1 MSVFNVISLLGGLAM
16 FLYGMRL
23 MSNGLK
29 ENSSGALK
37 IIMER
42 VTGSLFK
49 SFITGLLV
57 TAVIQSST
65 ATIVITAGLVAAGVV
80 ECRKSVGVIIGAN
93 VGTTVTGQI
102 IRLLDLKASATSW
115 LQLLKPSTLAPLALI
130 IGVCMF
136 MFARPKKH
144 ARVDGIIIGFGIL
157 FSGLLNMTEAVG
169 SLSSSGLFETALASL
184 GKSPVI
190 GYLTGAAIAFALQSS
205 SAAIG
210 ILQAFS
216 VSGQLSFK
224 AIYAVLVGIYLGDCV
239 TTAIVCSIGAK
250 PGAKRVGLINIMFNL
265 SETVLVL
272 AAVTLIHRFGLLD
285 ALWDKPIFSGG
296 IANTNTVFNLGCALL
311 LLPVHG
317 VYVRLSNKLVKE
329 TSVENLKYEEKLS
342 ELNKA
347 FFSTPA
353 LALSSCYDVLSEMFS
368 LARGNIEKAIGLL
381 YGYNEAAAAEIEECE
396 TAVDHM
402 TDRVSQYLMSL
413 SPHVRSSEQIRIVN
427 QYYKVVAEFE
437 RLSDHAVNISETAGI
452 CFRNGSAFSDTAL
465 AELEVL
471 TELTYR
477 NLEYARLAFEKR
489 DMEAAMHIEPLEEV
503 ADDLI
508 SAMRDNHLSRMRD
521 GKCDFFADTCFTNL
535 LSDMERI
542 SDICSNIGLATV
554 MRVEHTL
561 EGAEHEYISVL
572 HQGRNEAF
580 NDEYRRAHNEFFGKF
595 AACAD
600 AAGQ

>member
-1 MSVFNVISLLGGLAM
+1 M
-16 FLYGMRL
+16 FLYGMKM

-37 IIMER
+37 MVMER

-49 SFITGLLV
+49 AFLTGLLV

-65 ATIVITAGLVAAGVV
+65 ATIVITAGLVAAGVI
-80 ECRKSVGVIIGAN
+80 ECGKSVGVIIGAN

-102 IRLLDLKASATSW
+102 IRLLDLNASSTSW
-115 LQLLKPSTLAPLALI
+115 LQLFKPSTLAPVALI

-136 MFARPKKH
+136 MFSGSKRRTRA
-144 ARVDGIIIGFGIL
+144 DGIIIGFGIL
-157 FSGLLNMTEAVG
+157 FTGLLGMTEAVG
-169 SLSSSGLFETALASL
+169 SLSGSGFFEAALASL

-190 GYLTGAAIAFALQSS
+190 GYLSGAAIAFALQSS

-250 PGAKRVGLINIMFNL
+250 AGAKRVGLINIMFNL
-265 SETVLVL
+265 SKTALVL
-272 AAVTLIHRFGLLD
+272 IGVTLIHRFGLLD
-285 ALWDKPIFSGG
+285 AMWDKPIFSGG

-311 LLPVHG
+311 LLPVNG
-317 VYVRLSNKLVKE
+317 VYVRLSSKLVKE
-329 TSVENLKYEEKLS
+329 TSSANVKYEEKLS

-353 LALSSCYDVLSEMFS
+353 LALSSCYDVLADMFG
-368 LARGNIEKAIGLL
+368 LARRNIEKAIGLL
-381 YGYNEAAAAEIEECE
+381 NGYDETVAAEIEECE

-413 SPHVRSSEQIRIVN
+413 SPHAGTNEQIRTVN
-427 QYYKVVAEFE
+427 QYYKVVSEFE
-437 RLSDHAVNISETAGI
+437 RLSDHAVNISETAET
-452 CFRNGSAFSDTAL
+452 CYRHGSTFSAAAL
-465 AELEVL
+465 AELNVL
-471 TELTYR
+471 KELTFR

-489 DMEAAMHIEPLEEV
+489 DMAAAMHIEPLEEV

-508 SAMRDNHLSRMRD
+508 SAMRDNHLSRLRD

-535 LSDMERI
+535 LSDMERV

-554 MRVEHTL
+554 MRVEHSL
-561 EGAEHEYISVL
+561 EGTEHDYISVL

-580 NDEYRRAHNEFFGKF
+580 NDEYRSAHNEFFGKF